1 MASSGLVVEVVSI
14 GDELLIGQTVN
25 TNAAWMGRVLEA
37 EGWRVGRG
45 VTISDEREIIME
57 TLKAAES
64 RSDLVLIT
72 GGLGPTRDDI
82 TKHVLCDHF
91 ETTLVRH
98 ADIEARIVAW
108 FERRGREVLQVN
120 RDQALLPEACTVLD
134 NPLGTA
140 SGMWFD
146 RPGGVTVSMPGVP
159 YEMEH
164 ILMQEVL
171 PRMRQ
176 RLQDPLALACA
187 PV

>member
-1 MASSGLVVEVVSI
+1 MPPGWAASSKPRDG
-14 GDELLIGQTVN
+14 
-25 TNAAWMGRVLEA
+25 AWGC
-37 EGWRVGRG
+37 G
-45 VTISDEREIIME
+45 VTISDEREVILE
-57 TLKAAES
+57 ALKAAES
-64 RSDLVLIT
+64 RSELVFLT

-82 TKHVLCDHF
+82 TKHVLCDQWRPCWSAIR
-91 ETTLVRH
+91 TSK
-98 ADIEARIVAW
+98 ARIVAW

-164 ILMQEVL
+164 IMMQEVI
-171 PRMRQ
+171 PGMRK
-176 RLQDPLALACA
+176 RLAKLRPAT
-187 PV
+187 